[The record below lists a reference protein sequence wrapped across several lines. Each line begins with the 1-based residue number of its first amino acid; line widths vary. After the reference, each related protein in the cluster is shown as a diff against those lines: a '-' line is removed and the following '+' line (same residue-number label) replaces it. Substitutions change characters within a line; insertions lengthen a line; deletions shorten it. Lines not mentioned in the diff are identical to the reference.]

1 MRFNV
6 SVTGFWP
13 GFTGFYWVFGFVGD
27 ASGWVSWS
35 MILNRP
41 TWWWSTSQFFCFVLF
56 FSVFSQRRSL
66 GLHSPIHF
74 GGTLFL
80 YLVFFFF
87 FAISAITT
95 TRKGESL
102 VRGLGSLETFARRIR
117 RTRTSLAMA
126 AVATVWPI
134 GNGVARFSITAAEIA
149 PELVILHSLH
159 PLESRLDLNKV
170 GLCRVH
176 CTGSRLA

>member
-1 MRFNV
+1 
-6 SVTGFWP
+6 
-13 GFTGFYWVFGFVGD
+13 
-27 ASGWVSWS
+27 
-35 MILNRP
+35 MIDDP
-41 TWWWSTSQFFCFVLF
+41 QSTDLVVIDFAVLLFCFV

-80 YLVFFFF
+80 YLVFLFF